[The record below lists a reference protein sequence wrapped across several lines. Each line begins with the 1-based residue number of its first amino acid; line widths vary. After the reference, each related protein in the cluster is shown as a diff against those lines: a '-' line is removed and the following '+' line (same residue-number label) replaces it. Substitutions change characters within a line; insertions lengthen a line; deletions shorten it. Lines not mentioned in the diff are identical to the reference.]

1 MEELEAIMQK
11 FAASDWDLIAVP
23 AQEWLDERA
32 DKDTLVSAIKQADK
46 ECGSCGCEL
55 DPLYKERWSFFNT
68 IGGINMLSLEK
79 VKNGL
84 ETFGYEY
91 ANNILCGHTKSKVKW
106 VLPTGIVNVMAFE
119 QATSYLFGFSD
130 NGINLFPVHGDWDIA
145 DNLFIPWSEITS
157 FKMKNGL
164 LENEMILSTS
174 AMKIEMKINKVVAN
188 NSWVKDNLNYLRS
201 KNYFYHQ

>member
-1 MEELEAIMQK
+1 
-11 FAASDWDLIAVP
+11 
-23 AQEWLDERA
+23 
-32 DKDTLVSAIKQADK
+32 
-46 ECGSCGCEL
+46 
-55 DPLYKERWSFFNT
+55 
-68 IGGINMLSLEK
+68 MLSLEK

-106 VLPTGIVNVMAFE
+106 ASPTGIVNVMAFE

-188 NSWVKDNLNYLRS
+188 NSWVKDNLNYLKS
-201 KNYFYHQ
+201 KNYFYHH